1 MVPSPPTH
9 SRLTRHSTEVTQDG
23 ACVIGEDGEV
33 PSMSAGESTGVTD
46 GRGETL
52 SGPQD
57 PGRSSQRYLENGSDF
72 PTGKPLPWV
81 LVSTLPQCTATWQ
94 SFSSTSLQYSCC
106 RESGHHIV
114 LPGAAEPR
122 LGLRPRGR
130 GLPGG
135 QAPGQAAGAAGSN
148 RTPRVTGPGP

>member
-1 MVPSPPTH
+1 
-9 SRLTRHSTEVTQDG
+9 
-23 ACVIGEDGEV
+23 
-33 PSMSAGESTGVTD
+33 MSAGESTGVTD

-94 SFSSTSLQYSCC
+94 SFSSTS
-106 RESGHHIV
+106 
-114 LPGAAEPR
+114 P
-122 LGLRPRGR
+122 
-130 GLPGG
+130 
-135 QAPGQAAGAAGSN
+135 
-148 RTPRVTGPGP
+148 